1 MLNNFVNC
9 LLSTGNL
16 LIKSM
21 IKRLSI
27 LLLLSSLFINGQA
40 QVMNTTMMD
49 TIETTAMGHV
59 AVGGYVDTY
68 FGYNFS
74 NTNGT
79 SVPYYVSSARNNQFQ
94 INLAYVEVRYRAKGL
109 RAHFAP
115 GVGTYMND
123 NYRAEPGTLKNIV
136 LANVGVLLSA
146 KRKIWIDMGVFT
158 SHYTN
163 ESAISKD
170 HLMYTRSF
178 APENV
183 PYYLSGV
190 KLSIPLT
197 EKVNSYFFLLNGWQ
211 VIEDNNK
218 GKSIGTQIEYQPNS
232 SMLFNWNTYV
242 GDERSIANPTYRT
255 RFFTDVFWVYQH
267 GEKISATSCVYFG
280 WQEVL
285 NGTTRKWWQ
294 ANIIGRYNLTKDWSL
309 SGRLEYFSDP
319 NMALINPVT
328 SANSFSAFSTGLCAN
343 YKVYNNALLRFEL
356 KQLFS
361 SDNMFFNSNN
371 QETKSNLLGV
381 VSLAAWF

>member
-1 MLNNFVNC
+1 
-9 LLSTGNL
+9 
-16 LIKSM
+16 M
-21 IKRLSI
+21 IKRCCFV
-27 LLLLSSLFINGQA
+27 LLLCAVVQSVGLA
-40 QVMNTTMMD
+40 QVVNTTTLD
-49 TIETTAMGHV
+49 TLQTTSAGHV
-59 AVGGYVDTY
+59 SVGGYVDTY

-109 RAHFAP
+109 RAHVAP

-123 NYRAEPGTLKNIV
+123 NYRSEPGTLKNIV
-136 LANVGVLLSA
+136 LANVGVLLYA

-190 KLSIPLT
+190 KLSVPLT

-218 GKSIGTQIEYQPNS
+218 GKSIGTQIEYQPNP

-242 GDERSIANPTYRT
+242 GDERSISNPTYRT
-255 RFFTDVFWVYQH
+255 RFFTDVFWIYQPT
-267 GEKISATSCVYFG
+267 ERFSTTSCIYHG
-280 WQEVL
+280 WQTISD
-285 NGTTRKWWQ
+285 GSIRKWWQ
-294 ANIIGRYNLTKDWSL
+294 ANIIGRYSFTDNWSL

-319 NMALINPVT
+319 DLALIAPVT

-343 YKVYNNALLRFEL
+343 YKVYSNALLRVEM

-361 SDNMFFNSNN
+361 GDNMFLKSSN

-381 VSLAAWF
+381 VSLTAWF